1 MEGKMKNKLL
11 LITNKEVKQIMVN
24 HLPTGCGNLK
34 KQIERHRD
42 EGCDWSGLYVNKM
55 AAKMIYD
62 TPINVPLVKKLA
74 EYIYS
79 DEYEWHEGKPYRGE
93 WRKKTPYAK
102 IIRHLRRS
110 KNSLK
115 LENSN

>member
-1 MEGKMKNKLL
+1 
-11 LITNKEVKQIMVN
+11 MVN
-24 HLPTGCGNLK
+24 HLPTDCGNLK

-42 EGCDWSGLYVNKM
+42 EGYDWSGLYVNKK

-79 DEYEWHEGKPYRGE
+79 DVNWNWDGT
-93 WRKKTPYAK
+93 TPYAK
-102 IIRHLRRS
+102 IIRHLRRD

-115 LENSN
+115 LENSNLNYA

>member
-1 MEGKMKNKLL
+1 MKNKLL
-11 LITNKEVKQIMVN
+11 LITNKEAKQIMVN
-24 HLPTGCGNLK
+24 HLPTDCGNLK

-42 EGCDWSGLYVNKM
+42 EGYDWSGLYVNKR

-79 DEYEWHEGKPYRGE
+79 DEYEWQAGKPYRGE

-102 IIRHLRRS
+102 IIRHLRKS